1 MPHHLTNLDELG
13 EEEITEPGELLY
25 RQITPSI
32 LCDKDGTPASHA
44 FGPSTADQ
52 GKPSYSRESKVTPQ
66 EAFDWHNLHARSE
79 SVGVWGCTV
88 AEVHTANL
96 RAVDDSGV
104 ASNTS
109 MAPGH
114 CFVDFRGLTKQEIRN
129 RRAVLFRAALKR
141 GILYPSAGT
150 EAINLN

>member
-1 MPHHLTNLDELG
+1 MPQQATYLDELG
-13 EEEITEPGELLY
+13 EEEITNPDELIF
-25 RQITPSI
+25 RQITPHI

-66 EAFDWHNLHARSE
+66 EAFEWHNSQARSK
-79 SVGVWGCTV
+79 SVGVWGCAIT
-88 AEVHTANL
+88 EVHTANL

-104 ASNTS
+104 ASNTPK
-109 MAPGH
+109 APGH

-129 RRAVLFRAALKR
+129 RRALLFRAALKR
-141 GILYPSAGT
+141 GILYPAP
-150 EAINLN
+150 NPRP